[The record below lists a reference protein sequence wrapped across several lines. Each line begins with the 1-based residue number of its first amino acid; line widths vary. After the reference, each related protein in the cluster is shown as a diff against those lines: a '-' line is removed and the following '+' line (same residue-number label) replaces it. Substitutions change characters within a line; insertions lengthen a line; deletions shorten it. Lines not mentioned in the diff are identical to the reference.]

1 VEPKVPA
8 GHDVQTVALAR
19 EYDPRPHV
27 PEQVETL
34 SPAVEPKLPG
44 GQLPQFVVKVVDVDV
59 APAKA
64 NLPAGHVRAPVH
76 ADVFKPVVD
85 PYVPAGQSAQVEV
98 FVMDEF
104 VVPARAYRPIAHV
117 TVPEHDAFVKPAVAP
132 NVPAGQAVHIDEP
145 STEYVPAAHRSVHVG
160 VVSPAVEP

>member
-1 VEPKVPA
+1 MEPKVPA

-34 SPAVEPKLPG
+34 SPAVEPKLPAV
-44 GQLPQFVVKVVDVDV
+44 QLPQFVSNKVTFDV
-59 APAKA
+59 APANA
-64 NLPAGHVRAPVH
+64 YLPAGHVRTPVH

-85 PYVPAGQSAQVEV
+85 PYVPAGQSAQVDV
-98 FVMDEF
+98 SVMVAD
-104 VVPARAYRPIAHV
+104 VAPARAYRPVAHV

-132 NVPAGQAVHIDEP
+132 NVPAGQV
-145 STEYVPAAHRSVHVG
+145 VHVE
-160 VVSPAVEP
+160 EPCTE